1 MIKEVIV
8 VEGKND
14 TKRLKSFFDCETIET
29 NGLGINK
36 ETIDYIK
43 EINDKRGIILFLDPD
58 TPGEKIRDRL
68 NKEIPNLKNAF
79 VLKEDARTNKKVGV
93 EHASKEVLEEALNN
107 LITYKDIDYSLT
119 MNDLY
124 DLGLMGKDNSKEKRL
139 MLSKKYHLGKCNGK
153 TLLKRLNLLGIK
165 KEDLI

>member
-14 TKRLKSFFDCETIET
+14 TKRLKSFFECETIET
-29 NGLGINK
+29 NGLGLNK

-58 TPGEKIRDRL
+58 TPGEKIRKRL
-68 NKEIPNLKNAF
+68 NDEIPNLKNAF
-79 VLKEDARTNKKVGV
+79 VLKEDARTLKKVGV

-107 LITYKDIDYSLT
+107 LITYKDIEDSLT

-124 DLGLMGKDNSKEKRL
+124 DLGLMGKDNSSAKRL
-139 MLSKKYHLGKCNGK
+139 EIAKKYHLGKCNGK

-165 KEDLI
+165 KEDL